1 MSDRQN
7 NVSSVNYDYLSTINF
22 NFDSYDIYNID
33 SENDISRLTNTD
45 YNEIYPHYS
54 PSGEYIAFI
63 SDESGINNIY
73 ITDDRFSSKSN
84 ITNVLTGITEI
95 DWFSDTEM
103 IFTGFNK
110 MGYDIFQISNVL
122 ELMDKSTKIKDSNW
136 KSFEEYSLLRDS
148 NNQIKEYKNLN
159 LLIDSFINVK
169 IKYRDLK
176 LLICGNGSE
185 YISIKKKI
193 DDLGFITDCNWFTTL
208 SRLRLYRFIREL
220 DDIWRYRAQLPQS
233 QKIKISQ

>member
-33 SENDISRLTNTD
+33 SENNISRLTNTD

-73 ITDDRFSSKSN
+73 ITDDSFSSKSN

-122 ELMDKSTKIKDSNW
+122 ELMDKSL
-136 KSFEEYSLLRDS
+136 SL
-148 NNQIKEYKNLN
+148 IH
-159 LLIDSFINVK
+159 I
-169 IKYRDLK
+169 
-176 LLICGNGSE
+176 
-185 YISIKKKI
+185 
-193 DDLGFITDCNWFTTL
+193 
-208 SRLRLYRFIREL
+208 
-220 DDIWRYRAQLPQS
+220 
-233 QKIKISQ
+233 